1 LKFKINFFKHL
12 GPGSLV
18 AAAFIGPGTVTV
30 CSVAGVGF
38 GFGLLW
44 ALALSIVA
52 TIVLQEMAARLG
64 LITQNGLAENIKI
77 QFHHPLLRFSA
88 LFLLFSAI
96 VIGNA
101 AYEAGN
107 IRGAV
112 LGLQSAFDLPPNTF
126 YPLGLGLLVMSL
138 LFSGSYKFLE
148 KLMVTLVILMSLSF
162 VLTAILTRPSLSD
175 IFKGIF
181 IPSFPDG
188 SMLTIIALVGTTTVP
203 YNLFLHAALVKEK
216 WKNGTDLKAVRKDSL
231 RSILLGGLVSISIV
245 IAAAASQLQEVTK
258 VTDLAEGLTPL
269 YGSLARYFLG
279 FGLFAAGITSSMT
292 APLAAAFVARGCFG
306 WEAGMK
312 DYRFRLVWMIIVLIG
327 MLFASLQ
334 INPIE
339 LITFAQVTNGLL
351 LPVVAVFLWW
361 VVNKTD
367 LMGIH
372 KNTLLQ
378 NILTFLIIL
387 VALLLGLRS
396 IFKVF

>member
-1 LKFKINFFKHL
+1 MRFKFKFFKHL

-44 ALALSIVA
+44 ALTLSVVA

-64 LITQNGLAENIKI
+64 LVTQNGLAENIKM
-77 QFHHPLLRFSA
+77 QFNHPLLRFLA

-101 AYEAGN
+101 AYESGN

-112 LGLQSAFDLPPNTF
+112 LGLQSAFDLPPNAF
-126 YPLGLGLLVMSL
+126 YSVGLGLLVMLL

-162 VLTAILTRPSLSD
+162 VLTAILTRPSLMD
-175 IFKGIF
+175 ILEGMFV
-181 IPSFPDG
+181 PSFPEG
-188 SMLTIIALVGTTTVP
+188 SMLTIIGLVGTTTVP
-203 YNLFLHAALVKEK
+203 YNLFLHAALIKER
-216 WKNGTDLKAVRKDSL
+216 WKNDTDLKAVRKDSF

-245 IAAAASQLQEVTK
+245 IAAAASQLREVTK

-306 WEAGMK
+306 WGIDMK
-312 DYRFRLVWMIIVLIG
+312 NYRFRIVWILIILSG
-327 MLFASLQ
+327 MLFASLD

-339 LITFAQVTNGLL
+339 LITFAQITNGLL
-351 LPVVAVFLWW
+351 LPIVAVFLWW
-361 VVNKTD
+361 VVNKSD
-367 LMGIH
+367 LMGVH
-372 KNTLLQ
+372 KNTLVQ

>member
-1 LKFKINFFKHL
+1 MRFKVNLFKHL
-12 GPGSLV
+12 GPGTLV

-52 TIVLQEMAARLG
+52 TLVLQEMAARLG
-64 LITQNGLAENIKI
+64 LISQNGLAENIKTQI
-77 QFHHPLLRFSA
+77 QNPIFRFLAVS
-88 LFLLFSAI
+88 LLFSAI
-96 VIGNA
+96 VLGNV

-112 LGLQSAFDLPPNTF
+112 LGLQSSFDLEPNTF
-126 YPLGLGLLVMSL
+126 YPIGLGLMVILL

-148 KLMVTLVILMSLSF
+148 KLMVTLVVFMSLSF
-162 VLTAILTRPSLSD
+162 VLTAILTHPSLVD
-175 IFKGIF
+175 ILKGIF
-181 IPSFPDG
+181 VPSFPEG

-216 WKNGTDLKAVRKDSL
+216 WQNVTDLKAVRKDSL

-306 WEAGMK
+306 WQADMK
-312 DYRFRLVWMIIVLIG
+312 DNRFRLVWVAIILIG

-361 VVNKTD
+361 VVNKTA

-372 KNTLLQ
+372 KNNLFL

-396 IFKVF
+396 IYNVF

>member
-1 LKFKINFFKHL
+1 LRFKIKFFKHL

-30 CSVAGVGF
+30 CSVAGAGF

-44 ALALSIVA
+44 ALALSVVA
-52 TIVLQEMAARLG
+52 TLVLQEMAARLG
-64 LITQNGLAENIKI
+64 LITQNGLAENIRV
-77 QFHHPLLRFSA
+77 QFQNPLLRFLA
-88 LFLLFSAI
+88 IFLLFSAI

-112 LGLQSAFDLPPNTF
+112 LGFQSASGLAPNAF
-126 YPLGLGLLVMSL
+126 YPIGLGLLVMLL

-162 VLTAILTRPSLSD
+162 VLTAILTRPSLVD
-175 IFKGIF
+175 VLKGMF
-181 IPSFPDG
+181 VPSFPEG
-188 SMLTIIALVGTTTVP
+188 SMLTIIGLVGTTTVP
-203 YNLFLHAALVKEK
+203 YNLFLHAALVKER
-216 WKNGTDLKAVRKDSL
+216 WKNGADLKAVRKDSF
-231 RSILLGGLVSISIV
+231 RSILLGGLVSVSIV

-306 WEAGMK
+306 WKADMK
-312 DYRFRLVWMIIVLIG
+312 DYRFRSVWAFIVLSG
-327 MLFASLQ
+327 MLFASLE

-339 LITFAQVTNGLL
+339 LITFAQVANGLL

-361 VVNKTD
+361 VVNNSR

-378 NILTFLIIL
+378 NVLTFLIIL

>member
-1 LKFKINFFKHL
+1 MKFKINFFKQL

-30 CSVAGVGF
+30 CSLAGVGF

-44 ALALSIVA
+44 ALALSIIA

-64 LITQNGLAENIKI
+64 LITQNGLAENIKM
-77 QFHHPLLRFSA
+77 QFQHPLLRFLA

-96 VIGNA
+96 VIGNV

-112 LGLQSAFDLPPNTF
+112 LGLQSAFDLPPNAF
-126 YPLGLGLLVMSL
+126 YPIGLGLLVMLL
-138 LFSGSYKFLE
+138 LFSGSYQFLE

-162 VLTAILTRPSLSD
+162 VLTAILTRPSLAD
-175 IFKGIF
+175 VFKGIF
-181 IPSFPDG
+181 IPYFPDG

-216 WKNGTDLKAVRKDSL
+216 WKKETDLKAVRKDSL

-306 WEAGMK
+306 WETDMK
-312 DYRFRLVWMIIVLIG
+312 NYRFRLVWMIIVLIG

-351 LPVVAVFLWW
+351 LPVVAIFLWW

>member
-1 LKFKINFFKHL
+1 MKFKINFFKHL

-30 CSVAGVGF
+30 CSVAGVDF

-44 ALALSIVA
+44 ALTLSIVA

-64 LITQNGLAENIKI
+64 LITQNGLAENIKM
-77 QFHHPLLRFSA
+77 QFQHPLLRFLA
-88 LFLLFSAI
+88 LLLLFSAI

-112 LGLQSAFDLPPNTF
+112 LGLQSAFDLPPNAF
-126 YPLGLGLLVMSL
+126 YPIGLGLLVMLL
-138 LFSGSYKFLE
+138 LFSGSYRFLE

-162 VLTAILTRPSLSD
+162 VLTAILTRPSLAD
-175 IFKGIF
+175 VFKGIF

-188 SMLTIIALVGTTTVP
+188 SMLMIIALVGTTTVP

-216 WKNGTDLKAVRKDSL
+216 WKKETDLKAVRRDSL

-306 WEAGMK
+306 WEADMK
-312 DYRFRLVWMIIVLIG
+312 NYRFRLVWMIIVLIG